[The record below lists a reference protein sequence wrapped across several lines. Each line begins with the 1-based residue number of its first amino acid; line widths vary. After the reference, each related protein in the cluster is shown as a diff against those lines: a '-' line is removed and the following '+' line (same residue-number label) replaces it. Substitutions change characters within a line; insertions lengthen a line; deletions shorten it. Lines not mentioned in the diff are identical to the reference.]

1 MQDQVVPS
9 MTSPN
14 SENASAIFFSVLEK
28 DKPAA
33 KLLVQANRNSM
44 QRWHMAMTQLLYLIE
59 AWL

>member
-33 KLLVQANRNSM
+33 KLLVQATGIACKDGIW
-44 QRWHMAMTQLLYLIE
+44 QRHSFYI
-59 AWL
+59 